1 MNELHLLLANV
12 MTEGLYFA
20 TLSVEAIRI
29 YRERGMMRNTFL
41 KVRVY
46 GDLHNETVEYLFIQ
60 PDQKHKTGKQKAS
73 ATRGCLLLCR
83 ECVVS
88 ALLFL
93 LIQLIA

>member
-20 TLSVEAIRI
+20 TLSVEAIRS
-29 YRERGMMRNTFL
+29 YREREMMGNTFR
-41 KVRVY
+41 KVRTY
-46 GDLHNETVEYLFIQ
+46 RDLHNETVEYLFIQ